1 MEEVA
6 VEVVLK
12 LPVWY
17 LELIIPVLA
26 VVGVW
31 VFSHLRRDKQGK
43 FYWFSRAYED
53 RKHSAKLDII
63 MASVEDVCRKTTRLE
78 ILDLV
83 SHKPQAR
90 DLIFQKYD
98 EYKKRGWNSYIDTV
112 IDHWKEGVDNK

>member
-6 VEVVLK
+6 VEVVQK

-17 LELIIPVLA
+17 LEVMIPILV

-43 FYWFSRAYED
+43 LYWFSRGYED
-53 RKHSAKLDII
+53 RKLVSKLDAI
-63 MASVEDVCRKTTRLE
+63 MSQADNVERRTSRLE
-78 ILDLV
+78 ILDLI
-83 SHKPQAR
+83 SHKPQAV
-90 DLIFQKYD
+90 DLILQKYD

-112 IDHWKEGVDNK
+112 VQHWKEGLDKK